1 MGETSEHEF
10 RRAMRS
16 LCSVVSI
23 ISAGYKGKQF
33 GMTATAVTSVSM
45 TPPSLLVCIN
55 KSARIH
61 DPLLGCRRFCVNV
74 LHAQHRDLTST
85 FSNKAI
91 DNRFASGQWAIDA

>member
-16 LCSVVSI
+16 LCSGVSI

-55 KSARIH
+55 KSARIQIH
-61 DPLLGCRRFCVNV
+61 CWAAGG
-74 LHAQHRDLTST
+74 
-85 FSNKAI
+85 
-91 DNRFASGQWAIDA
+91 FASTCCMRSIGISPVRSATRP